1 MISRIN
7 GKMNNTVI
15 NGTFGIMQCVHTS
28 NRDHRMLT
36 IIRKM
41 MT

>member
-15 NGTFGIMQCVHTS
+15 NGTFRIMQFIHTN
-28 NRDHRMLT
+28 NRDHRMLM
-36 IIRKM
+36 IIGNT